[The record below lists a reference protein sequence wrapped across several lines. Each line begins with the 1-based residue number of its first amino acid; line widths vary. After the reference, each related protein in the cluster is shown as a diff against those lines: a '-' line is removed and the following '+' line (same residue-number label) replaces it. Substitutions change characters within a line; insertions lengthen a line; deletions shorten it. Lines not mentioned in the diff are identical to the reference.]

1 MLNLMQIYK
10 VSLVALR
17 RNPMRTLLTMLGVI
31 IGVGCVVA
39 MVAIGQGASSA
50 IQSQIGALGT
60 NMLIIF
66 SGSRSSG
73 GVRHGMGSVQTLTVD
88 DAAAI
93 ARECPSVALAEP
105 GVRTGA
111 QVVFGN
117 QNWSTSIQGTGP
129 DFLTIRA
136 WAVTKGSYFTEED
149 VKAAT
154 KVAVLGQTVAENLFG
169 EENPVG
175 QVVRIKGLPFRVIG
189 LLERKGATSMGD
201 QDDVVWFTIVA
212 SNQLGRLDPKTE
224 QMTVIRLPSNGFF
237 RWISDMLF
245 PTLLRISSWFP
256 DKVLLLDFSHHR
268 FLGYSV
274 LAFPYGIDVNPK
286 DGSIWYAKLYAN
298 RIGRIDPKTLE
309 VTEYETPMSGP
320 RRPRFDADGIFWIP
334 AFDESGLM
342 RFDPATG
349 KFETFKIPGVA
360 QGEYETPYALNVY
373 RPTGDVWLA
382 ANNSDR
388 VIRFTPATKTFLSYP
403 SPTRVTV
410 LRDFAFTKDGRVC
423 SSQSNLPAYAIEGG
437 VPSYLCIDPT
447 GGERDRAALAATAV
461 PAAAN

>member
-1 MLNLMQIYK
+1 MLNLVQIYK

-154 KVAVLGQTVAENLFG
+154 KVAVLAQTVAENLFG

-201 QDDVVWFTIVA
+201 QDDVVCVPYTTAQKRLMGVTWIGTIMASAVSPSAIDRASDEITALLRQRHRLTGGQEDDFGIRTQQEIASAATQMTGVLTMLLGAIASVSLLVGGIGIMNIMLVSVTERTREIGVRRALGARKADIRLQFLIESSLLSGLGGLLGIGIGIAIARLVSRIGGWPTLVQPEIVA
-212 SNQLGRLDPKTE
+212 VAFLFAGLIGVGFGLYPASKAARLDPIE
-224 QMTVIRLPSNGFF
+224 A
-237 RWISDMLF
+237 
-245 PTLLRISSWFP
+245 LR
-256 DKVLLLDFSHHR
+256 
-268 FLGYSV
+268 
-274 LAFPYGIDVNPK
+274 
-286 DGSIWYAKLYAN
+286 
-298 RIGRIDPKTLE
+298 
-309 VTEYETPMSGP
+309 YE
-320 RRPRFDADGIFWIP
+320 
-334 AFDESGLM
+334 
-342 RFDPATG
+342 
-349 KFETFKIPGVA
+349 
-360 QGEYETPYALNVY
+360 
-373 RPTGDVWLA
+373 
-382 ANNSDR
+382 
-388 VIRFTPATKTFLSYP
+388 
-403 SPTRVTV
+403 
-410 LRDFAFTKDGRVC
+410 
-423 SSQSNLPAYAIEGG
+423 
-437 VPSYLCIDPT
+437 
-447 GGERDRAALAATAV
+447 
-461 PAAAN
+461 

>member
-60 NMLIIF
+60 NMLMIF

-93 ARECPSVALAEP
+93 VRECPSVALAEP

-117 QNWSTSIQGTGP
+117 QNWSTAIQGTGP

-189 LLERKGATSMGD
+189 LLERKGGTSMGD
-201 QDDVVWFTIVA
+201 QDDVVCVPYTTAQKRLMGVTWIGTIMASAVSPDAIDRATTEVTALLRQRHRLGAGQDDDFGIRTQQEIASAATQMTGVLTMLLGAIASVSLLVGGIGIMNIMLVSVTERTREIGVRRALGARKADIRLQFLIESSLLSGLGGVIGIAIGIGIARLVSRIGGWPTLVQPEIVA
-212 SNQLGRLDPKTE
+212 VAFLFAGLIGVGFGLYPASKAARLDPIE
-224 QMTVIRLPSNGFF
+224 A
-237 RWISDMLF
+237 
-245 PTLLRISSWFP
+245 LR
-256 DKVLLLDFSHHR
+256 
-268 FLGYSV
+268 
-274 LAFPYGIDVNPK
+274 
-286 DGSIWYAKLYAN
+286 
-298 RIGRIDPKTLE
+298 
-309 VTEYETPMSGP
+309 YE
-320 RRPRFDADGIFWIP
+320 
-334 AFDESGLM
+334 
-342 RFDPATG
+342 
-349 KFETFKIPGVA
+349 
-360 QGEYETPYALNVY
+360 
-373 RPTGDVWLA
+373 
-382 ANNSDR
+382 
-388 VIRFTPATKTFLSYP
+388 
-403 SPTRVTV
+403 
-410 LRDFAFTKDGRVC
+410 
-423 SSQSNLPAYAIEGG
+423 
-437 VPSYLCIDPT
+437 
-447 GGERDRAALAATAV
+447 
-461 PAAAN
+461 